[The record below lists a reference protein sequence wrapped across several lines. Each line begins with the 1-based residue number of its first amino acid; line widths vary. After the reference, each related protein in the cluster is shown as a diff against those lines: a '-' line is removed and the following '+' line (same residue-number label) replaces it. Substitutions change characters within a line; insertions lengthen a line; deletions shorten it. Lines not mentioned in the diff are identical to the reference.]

1 MRREVAAMTTKL
13 SERTL
18 RKAQWLVADGR
29 VARLA
34 DDTWAVEASTL
45 HVGSYLVTRAPWG
58 GLECECKGYHYRRT
72 CSHVKAVALVLGED
86 DPLRYFEDEG
96 DDSHV
101 CRGCGCWL
109 SDPKGLCTACATPK
123 ADVPSDPWAR
133 LR

>member
-1 MRREVAAMTTKL
+1 MRQEVMAMTTQL
-13 SERTL
+13 SERAL
-18 RKAQWLVADGR
+18 RKAQWLAEDGR
-29 VARLA
+29 VARIG

-45 HVGSYLVTRAPWG
+45 HFGGYLVTRAPWG

-86 DPLRYFEDEG
+86 PTSYFEAEEE
-96 DDSHV
+96 DDPYR
-101 CRGCGCWL
+101 CKGCGCWL

-123 ADVPSDPWAR
+123 VEVPADPWQR